1 MNTFATYE
9 TVCFPEPTDNTVA
22 ANTGIVDGI
31 CRPAKKPVFAG
42 EEGICSGCGV
52 ATLSIDY
59 HQLGEVTGEMA
70 YNILVKGA
78 DPATMENHADRAEI
92 RQAEQEGSGQSKHL
106 SDTLLQKTLYYA
118 VRLDD
123 GTVLRLASV
132 QTTMGVILLGVLQ
145 PVLLILVLAVLISA
159 LLASRLARQITKP
172 INSIDLEDPR
182 ADETDQELFPLV
194 SRLREQNRAAPDE
207 SLKGA
212 DFSADPQGWKSYTTE
227 KLFRERY
234 GDLADA
240 YWKAI
245 CGAADEAC
253 PYLLTWEG
261 EPIVAAYNS
270 MSSGTTEDASNVW
283 TGSEPYLVPV
293 ESFGD
298 TLAPDYETTERFP
311 VQEVAE
317 KLQNAWPDISLGE
330 DPAGWLKVTER
341 SEGGYVTGMTAGDR
355 AIHGKELRSLL
366 GLRSSDFTVACD
378 GASFT
383 FTVRGYGHG
392 VGLSQYGADYLARQG
407 ATFDEILAHYYPGAT
422 LGVIAGEAAS

>member
-1 MNTFATYE
+1 MRFRVAAGLVFALLMFLIPLLALVGNVDMVQYSPREDASLPQASAPAGTGQAA
-9 TVCFPEPTDNTVA
+9 PEKDPSAPAASSGTTPAVTVA
-22 ANTGIVDGI
+22 DDGFRI
-31 CRPAKKPVFAG
+31 
-42 EEGICSGCGV
+42 
-52 ATLSIDY
+52 
-59 HQLGEVTGEMA
+59 
-70 YNILVKGA
+70 
-78 DPATMENHADRAEI
+78 
-92 RQAEQEGSGQSKHL
+92 
-106 SDTLLQKTLYYA
+106 
-118 VRLDD
+118 LDD
-123 GTVLRLASV
+123 RTGKVFEVSARDYVRGALAAEMPPTFHPEALKA
-132 QTTMGVILLGVLQ
+132 Q
-145 PVLLILVLAVLISA
+145 AVAAHTYA
-159 LLASRLARQITKP
+159 L
-172 INSIDLEDPR
+172 
-182 ADETDQELFPLV
+182 
-194 SRLREQNRAAPDE
+194 RLREQNRAAPDE

-212 DFSADPQGWKSYTTE
+212 DFSADPHGLEELYRPKALPRAVLGRIWRTPT
-227 KLFRERY
+227 
-234 GDLADA
+234 
-240 YWKAI
+240 WKAI

-261 EPIVAAYNS
+261 EPIVAAYHS

>member
-1 MNTFATYE
+1 MRFRVAAGLVFALLMFLIPLLALVGNVDMVQYSPREDASLPQASAPAGTGQAA
-9 TVCFPEPTDNTVA
+9 PEKDPSAPAASSGTTPAVTVA
-22 ANTGIVDGI
+22 DDGFRI
-31 CRPAKKPVFAG
+31 
-42 EEGICSGCGV
+42 
-52 ATLSIDY
+52 
-59 HQLGEVTGEMA
+59 
-70 YNILVKGA
+70 
-78 DPATMENHADRAEI
+78 
-92 RQAEQEGSGQSKHL
+92 
-106 SDTLLQKTLYYA
+106 
-118 VRLDD
+118 LDD
-123 GTVLRLASV
+123 RTGKVFEVSARDYVRGALAAEMPPTFHPEALKA
-132 QTTMGVILLGVLQ
+132 Q
-145 PVLLILVLAVLISA
+145 AVAAHTYA
-159 LLASRLARQITKP
+159 L
-172 INSIDLEDPR
+172 
-182 ADETDQELFPLV
+182 
-194 SRLREQNRAAPDE
+194 RLREQNRAAPDE

-261 EPIVAAYNS
+261 EPIVAAYHS

-422 LGVIAGEAAS
+422 LGVIVGEAAS

>member
-1 MNTFATYE
+1 MRFRVAAGLVFALLMFLIPLLALVGNVDMVQHSPREDASVPRASAPAGTGQAAPE
-9 TVCFPEPTDNTVA
+9 TDPPAPAASSGTTPAVTVA
-22 ANTGIVDGI
+22 DDGFRI
-31 CRPAKKPVFAG
+31 
-42 EEGICSGCGV
+42 
-52 ATLSIDY
+52 
-59 HQLGEVTGEMA
+59 
-70 YNILVKGA
+70 
-78 DPATMENHADRAEI
+78 
-92 RQAEQEGSGQSKHL
+92 
-106 SDTLLQKTLYYA
+106 
-118 VRLDD
+118 LDD
-123 GTVLRLASV
+123 RTGKVFEVSARDYVRGALAAEMPPTFHPEALKA
-132 QTTMGVILLGVLQ
+132 Q
-145 PVLLILVLAVLISA
+145 AVAAHTYA
-159 LLASRLARQITKP
+159 L
-172 INSIDLEDPR
+172 
-182 ADETDQELFPLV
+182 
-194 SRLREQNRAAPDE
+194 RLREQNRAAPDE

-212 DFSADPQGWKSYTTE
+212 DFSADPQGWKSFTTE
-227 KLFRERY
+227 KLFRARY

-261 EPIVAAYNS
+261 EPIVAAYHS
-270 MSSGTTEDASNVW
+270 MSSGTPEDASNVW

-355 AIHGKELRSLL
+355 VIHGKELRSLL

>member
-1 MNTFATYE
+1 M
-9 TVCFPEPTDNTVA
+9 
-22 ANTGIVDGI
+22 
-31 CRPAKKPVFAG
+31 
-42 EEGICSGCGV
+42 
-52 ATLSIDY
+52 
-59 HQLGEVTGEMA
+59 
-70 YNILVKGA
+70 
-78 DPATMENHADRAEI
+78 
-92 RQAEQEGSGQSKHL
+92 
-106 SDTLLQKTLYYA
+106 
-118 VRLDD
+118 
-123 GTVLRLASV
+123 
-132 QTTMGVILLGVLQ
+132 
-145 PVLLILVLAVLISA
+145 
-159 LLASRLARQITKP
+159 
-172 INSIDLEDPR
+172 
-182 ADETDQELFPLV
+182 
-194 SRLREQNRAAPDE
+194 
-207 SLKGA
+207 
-212 DFSADPQGWKSYTTE
+212 
-227 KLFRERY
+227 
-234 GDLADA
+234 
-240 YWKAI
+240 
-245 CGAADEAC
+245 
-253 PYLLTWEG
+253 
-261 EPIVAAYNS
+261 AAYHS